1 MLTETLEASHVREF
15 AKHTC
20 NNADHI
26 GINSPVIIL
35 QVTPTVILPNT
46 AFLGIDSVLAT
57 CVRTTRG
64 YCACTGSPSTRSR
77 MVN

>member
-15 AKHTC
+15 TKHTC

-35 QVTPTVILPNT
+35 QVTPKDILQN
-46 AFLGIDSVLAT
+46 AVLLNIQFQCSVLV
-57 CVRTTRG
+57 CRTT
-64 YCACTGSPSTRSR
+64 
-77 MVN
+77 